1 MGLPPPQGRFRTE
14 KPMASRIT
22 PARAV
27 LFGALTVAVLD
38 ITDAIVF
45 WALRG
50 AHPIRVFQGIAGG
63 FFGRATFEGG
73 IRTALIGACVHV
85 LISFSVV
92 SVYYLASGRLAFLAR
107 RPWVFGPIYGLLVYL
122 FMYRV
127 VIPLSAASPPH
138 YSFEM
143 VANQLFAHSCLVGL
157 PAALFVSAAR
167 GGGAVAA
174 KRTHARSHE
183 ASST

>member
-1 MGLPPPQGRFRTE
+1 
-14 KPMASRIT
+14 MASKIT
-22 PARAV
+22 PARAL
-27 LFGALTVAVLD
+27 LFGTLTVAVLD

-73 IRTALIGACVHV
+73 IRTALIGAAVHV
-85 LISFSVV
+85 LVSFSVV
-92 SVYYLASGRLAFLAR
+92 SVYYLASGRLALLAR

-143 VANQLFAHSCLVGL
+143 VANQLFAHLCLVGL
-157 PAALFVSAAR
+157 PAALFVGAAR
-167 GGGAVAA
+167 SGGTAAPGA
-174 KRTHARSHE
+174 TPARGQE
-183 ASST
+183 ASRA